1 LAAAMAVYC
10 ALGPVPLDRT
20 RKACLEYELPRR
32 GISAHPHDPIPIG
45 DDARERASCWLATQR
60 E

>member
-1 LAAAMAVYC
+1 MAVYG